1 MKLYMHPLSPNARR
15 ARMTALL
22 TKTAVEEITV
32 DLSKG
37 AQRAPEFLAIN
48 PNGKVPVLVDG
59 ELTLWESNTI
69 SRYLC
74 LKAGNTDLWPTD
86 AAGQAQVSRWMDWQL
101 STWSPPIGAL
111 LFENMFRAMQ
121 GRGEPDAARV
131 ESSEKELHTA
141 ARILD
146 AHLAKNEWLALGRVT
161 LADLAMAPPLAYMV
175 PGKLP
180 LEDYAHIKAWFERVQ
195 ALPAWQETAP
205 KF

>member
-1 MKLYMHPLSPNARR
+1 MKLYVHPFSPNARR
-15 ARMTALL
+15 ARMAARL
-22 TKTAVEEITV
+22 TKTPVEEVVV

-37 AQRAPEFLAIN
+37 EHKKPEYLALN
-48 PNGKVPVLVDG
+48 PNGKVPTLVDG
-59 ELTLWESNTI
+59 DLSLWESNTI

-74 LKAGNTDLWPTD
+74 LKAGNADLWPTD

-101 STWSPPIGAL
+101 GTWSPPIGGL

-121 GRGEPDAARV
+121 GKGAPDAARV
-131 ESSEKELHTA
+131 ESLEKDLHVA

-146 AHLAKNEWLALGRVT
+146 DHLAKNEWLALGRMT
-161 LADLAMAPPLAYMV
+161 LADLAVAPPLQFMG

-180 LEDYAHIKAWFERVQ
+180 LGDYKHIAAWFERIQ

-205 KF
+205 KM